1 MARPVVAAVADEAE
15 GIGNAADVG
24 QLGLV
29 DVEFFCAVGVLRG
42 PRVFEQRTDGG
53 GGKAHAAFV
62 GVHFEA
68 GEDAQA
74 VGIAF
79 VGLHVV
85 AFGGTEVLHVG
96 GVLRVAEPVAQGVFA
111 GVAEGR
117 VAEVVG

>member
-74 VGIAF
+74 VGVAF
-79 VGLHVV
+79 VGLHVAPFCFGKVFQV
-85 AFGGTEVLHVG
+85 ACVLG
-96 GVLRVAEPVAQGVFA
+96 IAEPVAQSLFA
-111 GVAEGR
+111 GVTERR
-117 VAEVVG
+117 VAHIVR